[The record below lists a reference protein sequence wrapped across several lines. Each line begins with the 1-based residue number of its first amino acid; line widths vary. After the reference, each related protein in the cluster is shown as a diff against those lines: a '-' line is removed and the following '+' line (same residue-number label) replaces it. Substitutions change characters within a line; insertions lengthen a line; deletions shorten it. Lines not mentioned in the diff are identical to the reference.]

1 MDIFHSRNPLTP
13 LLLTNPRINLRQRR
27 RTKRIVIIQQQFQ
40 ARDNCN
46 RKTPFFKRRRF
57 CFQILE
63 RSRNADVNCAK
74 YTISVLYL
82 RRDRMSMYL
91 PVSTTASIT
100 STLSSTLKGVAASAC
115 RNPARF
121 TV

>member
-1 MDIFHSRNPLTP
+1 MDILHSRNPLNP

-40 ARDNCN
+40 ACNNCN
-46 RKTPFFKRRRF
+46 RKTPFFERRRF
-57 CFQILE
+57 CFQILK

-82 RRDRMSMYL
+82 PRDQMSMYL

-100 STLSSTLKGVAASAC
+100 STLSSTLNGVAASAC